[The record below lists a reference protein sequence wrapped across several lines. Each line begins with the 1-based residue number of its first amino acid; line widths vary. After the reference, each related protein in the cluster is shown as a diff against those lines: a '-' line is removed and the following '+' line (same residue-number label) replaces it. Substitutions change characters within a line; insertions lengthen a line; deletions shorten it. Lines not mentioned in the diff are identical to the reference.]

1 MVESWEK
8 YHWIF
13 LGSSFAMYLLSQ
25 YLPNTDPHDWARD
38 EAEERVRRRA
48 AGQEVVY
55 GVNYAALRFMKDKG
69 ALTEEAAA
77 ELEAGAIPRPYMPQ
91 VHRRG

>member
-1 MVESWEK
+1 M
-8 YHWIF
+8 
-13 LGSSFAMYLLSQ
+13 
-25 YLPNTDPHDWARD
+25 
-38 EAEERVRRRA
+38 
-48 AGQEVVY
+48 Y
-55 GVNYAALRFMKDKG
+55 GVNYAALRFMKEKG